1 MLVRCY
7 LLSSCEACVCMLT
20 AGGRG
25 GGCVGWGTR
34 SLGLDDLPEP
44 SDQALVVLH
53 GVQLDARLDDIHGAH
68 AAMSD
73 RAAQTSAKSAIQVVP
88 AEWRR
93 IRRSGHNAA
102 AKTSKRKTKDCILRV
117 VLVPVVHRSTVTDH
131 SCTIPCRVASVGNAR
146 IEAFEARRQPARICS
161 ARHLP
166 ANAADAS
173 ARRVYEHASGGTC

>member
-1 MLVRCY
+1 
-7 LLSSCEACVCMLT
+7 MLT

-25 GGCVGWGTR
+25 GGCLGWGTR
-34 SLGLDDLPEP
+34 SLGLDDLPEA

-68 AAMSD
+68 AAVSD
-73 RAAQTSAKSAIQVVP
+73 RAAQTSAKRAIQVVP

-93 IRRSGHNAA
+93 VRRSGHNAA

-131 SCTIPCRVASVGNAR
+131 FCTIPCRVASLGNAR
-146 IEAFEARRQPARICS
+146 IKAFETGVGPQGSALHGICQRTQQMRARAASTNMALEAPAESLQPG
-161 ARHLP
+161 L
-166 ANAADAS
+166 
-173 ARRVYEHASGGTC
+173 RRRKKD